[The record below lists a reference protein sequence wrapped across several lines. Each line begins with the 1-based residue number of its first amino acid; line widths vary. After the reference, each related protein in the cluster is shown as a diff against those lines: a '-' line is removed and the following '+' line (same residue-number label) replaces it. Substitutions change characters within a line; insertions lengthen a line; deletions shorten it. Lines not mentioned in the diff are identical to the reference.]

1 MASEKYEILE
11 TWTSKVIVVTTV
23 QCRLACL
30 VAVTFPIGA
39 IFSPV
44 FSNTWLVLSKATQSR
59 ILTTSF
65 ALGHQCYQQSEVE
78 KHPWASGAARWH
90 DNEQPEYVAPLIWGT
105 HACNWLLHL
114 AAPLSCTEPVLDDI
128 PQRFWFSLFLPHGTY
143 DELNSLQCLMST
155 RMSSKIAVML
165 ED

>member
-1 MASEKYEILE
+1 MQILQTWPGSLNPFYNFNASEKYEILE

-23 QCRLACL
+23 QCPPACL
-30 VAVTFPIGA
+30 VAVAFPIGA
-39 IFSPV
+39 IFPPV
-44 FSNTWLVLSKATQSR
+44 FSNTWLVLAKATQSR

-78 KHPWASGAARWH
+78 KHPWVSGAARWH

-114 AAPLSCTEPVLDDI
+114 AAPWHLLSLFEMTYLAQAEVLA
-128 PQRFWFSLFLPHGTY
+128 FSFLPHGT
-143 DELNSLQCLMST
+143 
-155 RMSSKIAVML
+155 
-165 ED
+165 